1 MSRGL
6 SVDAWFDFICPWCLI
21 GKRNLASAL
30 ELLRAAEPDVDVRVR
45 WHGTQLLPQ
54 LPPRGRPFMEFYIDR
69 LGSEHAVRSRQAMV
83 LEAARAAGAVVDFSR
98 IGVMPNTADAHRVFE
113 AACALGTTAQAEA
126 LLERL
131 FAAHFSGGADLSD
144 TAVLMLEAAE
154 CGLDPQALAHLL
166 QGGQHPFAPAIAA
179 SVEPSGG
186 VPFYVL
192 NNWLSVSGAQP
203 PAVLLQAMQ
212 RALERTPA

>member
-1 MSRGL
+1 MSGSL
-6 SVDAWFDFICPWCLI
+6 TVDVWFDFICPWCLI
-21 GKRNLASAL
+21 GKRNLSAAL
-30 ELLRAAEPDVDVRVR
+30 ELLRAQQPDVDVQVR
-45 WHGTQLLPQ
+45 WHGTQLLPH

-83 LEAARAAGAVVDFSR
+83 LEAVRAAGAVVDFTR

-113 AACALGTTAQAEA
+113 AASALGTPAQSET

-144 TAVLMLEAAE
+144 SAVLMLEAAE
-154 CGLDPQALAHLL
+154 CGFDPQALAHALR
-166 QGGQHPFAPAIAA
+166 GGQHPYVPAVPT
-179 SVEPSGG
+179 SVDATGG

-203 PAVLLQAMQ
+203 PALLLSAMK
-212 RALERTPA
+212 RALETAPA